1 MEVGERLGEVLAVDA
16 FKGVTGDEGY
26 MLQVDRCTRGVEED
40 AEYGLRVG
48 DSRPERRS
56 LFLPFLS
63 GDAYAVL
70 RKELV
75 LTV

>member
-1 MEVGERLGEVLAVDA
+1 MTVDA

-26 MLQVDRCTRGVEED
+26 MLEVDRGARGVEED
-40 AEYGLRVG
+40 AEYSLRVG

-56 LFLPFLS
+56 VFLPFLS
-63 GDAYAVL
+63 RDAYAVL